1 MLDIK
6 IIRDQP
12 DEARR
17 RLATRGRGDEARITD
32 VLEQDRLRRAT
43 LNTLESS
50 RSERKKMS
58 GAINGR
64 VMKLY
69 NEALKQGKTEA
80 ITDFDERVRKFG
92 TPEDVAAVARM
103 AEMKIEQEEL
113 ERCLVEIDAA
123 RDALLLT
130 IPNYP
135 HESVP
140 VGEDEKANRT
150 ERTWGEKPSF
160 PADFTP
166 QPHWVLAEKLG
177 MLDLARATKIS
188 GSGFIVF
195 KGNGARLER
204 VLLQYLLDVHT
215 RDHGYTEVSTPF
227 VVRRDCMVGT
237 GQLPKF
243 EDDMYAVKDEDLF
256 LIPTAEVP
264 VTNMHRDEILREEE
278 LPIRYA
284 AYTPCFR
291 REAGSAGKDTR
302 GMIRVHQFDKVE
314 LVHIVKPEESYATLE
329 TLVGHA
335 ERILQ
340 DFGLHYRVLCLSTGD
355 MGFGAAKCYD
365 IEVWAPGLGTWL
377 EVSSCSNFED
387 FQARRM
393 NLRYKDKDGKNVPCH
408 TLNGSG
414 TALARLFIALLET
427 YQRPDGS
434 ILLPEK
440 LRPYF
445 GSDIIPPPSSV

>member
-6 IIRDQP
+6 IFREQP
-12 DEARR
+12 DETRR
-17 RLATRGRGDEARITD
+17 RLATRGRGDETRVTE
-32 VLEQDRLRRAT
+32 VLEQDELRRKLIAT
-43 LNTLESS
+43 
-50 RSERKKMS
+50 
-58 GAINGR
+58 
-64 VMKLY
+64 V
-69 NEALKQGKTEA
+69 EALKAERNRISKEVGIRKAQKLSADDLFAKIKSIPEEIALLDAKLTE
-80 ITDFDERVRKFG
+80 V
-92 TPEDVAAVARM
+92 
-103 AEMKIEQEEL
+103 
-113 ERCLVEIDAA
+113 DAS

-130 IPNYP
+130 LPNLP

-140 VGEDEKANRT
+140 EGDESANRV
-150 ERTWGEKPSF
+150 ERSWGEKPVF
-160 PADFTP
+160 PEGFTP
-166 QPHWVLAEKLG
+166 LPHWELAEKLG
-177 MLDLARATKIS
+177 ILDLGRATKVS
-188 GSGFIVF
+188 GSGFVVF
-195 KGNGARLER
+195 KGAGARLER
-204 VLLQYLLDVHT
+204 VLVQYLLDIHT
-215 RDHGYTEVSTPF
+215 REHGYTEINTPF
-227 VVRRDCMVGT
+227 VVRRECMVGT

-243 EDDMYAVKDEDLF
+243 EEDMYGIRDDELF
-256 LIPTAEVP
+256 LIPTSEVS
-264 VTNMHRDEILREEE
+264 VTNLHRDELLRHDE

-284 AYTPCFR
+284 AYSPCFR

-314 LVHIVKPEESYATLE
+314 LVHIVRAEDSYATLE

-340 DFGLHYRVLCLSTGD
+340 DLGLHYRVLCLSTGD
-355 MGFGAAKCYD
+355 MGFTAAKCYD

-377 EVSSCSNFED
+377 EVSSCSNCED

-414 TALARLFIALLET
+414 TALARLFIALVET

-434 ILLPEK
+434 IHLPEK

-445 GSDIIPPPSSV
+445 GSDIIPPLPSV